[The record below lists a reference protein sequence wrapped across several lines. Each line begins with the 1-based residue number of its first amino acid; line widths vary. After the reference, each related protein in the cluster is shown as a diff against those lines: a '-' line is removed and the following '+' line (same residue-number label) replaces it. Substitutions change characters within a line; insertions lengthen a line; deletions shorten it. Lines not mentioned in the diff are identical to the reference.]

1 MIHPFLGNCHLISS
15 LGVLLAGHFFV
26 FQAEAIPQ
34 GAMEQRQQQQQLQQ
48 QQPGQHLFTVIG
60 EGKHKMEK
68 IILVGGVEKY
78 KQRSLNSTIL

>member
-1 MIHPFLGNCHLISS
+1 
-15 LGVLLAGHFFV
+15 
-26 FQAEAIPQ
+26 
-34 GAMEQRQQQQQLQQ
+34 MEQRQQQQQLQQQQQTLQQ

-78 KQRSLNSTIL
+78 KQSSLNSAIL